1 MVNLSFTL
9 DRRDVVARLLRDRG
23 EALVVTGLGS
33 PSYDVNA
40 AGDHKGNFYLWG
52 AMGAAALVGMGLA
65 KAQPERTVLAIT
77 GDGEALMGLG
87 GLATIAV
94 AKPANLVV
102 IVLDNGHFGET
113 GMQQSHTGFG
123 LDLAAVGKAVG
134 FAETGVVT
142 DDAGVEALAAA
153 LHARATGPRLY
164 VVRVRAENVARSLP
178 PRDAVWGKNRLRAH
192 LGFGVS

>member
-1 MVNLSFTL
+1 MGFKDPWSVFSERVSL
-9 DRRDVVARLLRDRG
+9 RRY
-23 EALVVTGLGS
+23 T
-33 PSYDVNA
+33 
-40 AGDHKGNFYLWG
+40 
-52 AMGAAALVGMGLA
+52 
-65 KAQPERTVLAIT
+65 T
-77 GDGEALMGLG
+77 
-87 GLATIAV
+87 
-94 AKPANLVV
+94 
-102 IVLDNGHFGET
+102 
-113 GMQQSHTGFG
+113 TGFG